1 MLKLCL
7 VVDEIV
13 EALRSTHEEQI
24 RNQRLLEQITASQA
38 ARSEQMI
45 AVMESMSV
53 SCILN
58 VITDIYLFLFFMS
71 ASKFSSRRLRSERT

>member
-1 MLKLCL
+1 MSGDVPKRM
-7 VVDEIV
+7 VDEIV

-45 AVMESMSV
+45 AVMES
-53 SCILN
+53 ILK
-58 VITDIYLFLFFMS
+58 VLQ
-71 ASKFSSRRLRSERT
+71 SKAEIREDVA